1 MPTHIIKHSIRHR
14 LTPLALVAKL
24 FSLQLKRGQ
33 AGPKHVLLLNVKDI
47 DLKKLLFMFT
57 NFNCGKCDST
67 LINKECLKVHIDKQH
82 EKEGI
87 QPIDNLVIR
96 ISFSE
101 TWVCHAHCGYGIKV
115 HHICYWRF
123 LWQDPIKK
131 TQALDLL

>member
-14 LTPLALVAKL
+14 LTPLALVAKI

-33 AGPKHVLLLNVKDI
+33 AGPKHVLLLNVKYI

-96 ISFSE
+96 IINSRLKNKKSQLEITYSFHPNLVRRHGAVIFKFS
-101 TWVCHAHCGYGIKV
+101 
-115 HHICYWRF
+115 
-123 LWQDPIKK
+123 LS
-131 TQALDLL
+131 

>member
-14 LTPLALVAKL
+14 LTPLALVAKI

-33 AGPKHVLLLNVKDI
+33 AGPKHVLLLNVKYI

-96 ISFSE
+96 IHWLSVYFKHFFS
-101 TWVCHAHCGYGIKV
+101 
-115 HHICYWRF
+115 
-123 LWQDPIKK
+123 PIVVENNRV
-131 TQALDLL
+131 

>member
-33 AGPKHVLLLNVKDI
+33 AGPKHVLLLNVKYI

-96 ISFSE
+96 IINSRLKNKKSQLEITYSIHPNMVRQHGADIVKFS
-101 TWVCHAHCGYGIKV
+101 
-115 HHICYWRF
+115 
-123 LWQDPIKK
+123 LS
-131 TQALDLL
+131 

>member
-14 LTPLALVAKL
+14 LTPLALVAKI

-33 AGPKHVLLLNVKDI
+33 AGPKHVLLLNVKYI

-57 NFNCGKCDST
+57 NFNCDKCDST

-96 ISFSE
+96 MINSRLKNKKSQLEITYSIHPNMVRRHGAIIVKFS
-101 TWVCHAHCGYGIKV
+101 
-115 HHICYWRF
+115 
-123 LWQDPIKK
+123 LP
-131 TQALDLL
+131 

>member
-1 MPTHIIKHSIRHR
+1 MPTHITKHSIRHR

-24 FSLQLKRGQ
+24 FSLQLKRAQ
-33 AGPKHVLLLNVKDI
+33 AGPKHVLLLNVKYI

-96 ISFSE
+96 IINSRL
-101 TWVCHAHCGYGIKV
+101 KN
-115 HHICYWRF
+115 
-123 LWQDPIKK
+123 KK
-131 TQALDLL
+131 SQLEITYFIHPNLVRRHGAVNVKLSLS